1 MTTYAVTG
9 ATGKL
14 GNLAVHS
21 LLERGVAPSDVVAV
35 VRDTAKAGDLT
46 DAGVVVRHG
55 DYEKPE
61 TLAAALDGIDRLLL
75 VSSPTVGQRTAQHRS
90 VIEAAKTAGVQRL
103 AYTSVAKADTNS
115 MPLGEEHRATEALIA
130 DSGIAETVVLRN
142 GWYLENYTEQLDQ
155 YRATGTVFGA
165 TNGAT
170 ISAASR
176 KDFADA
182 ASAVLVADT
191 VEKKVYE
198 LGGEPHT
205 LAELASLIGEA
216 AGVPL
221 THTEVSL
228 DDYRAGLLQAGLPED
243 VAGFVTALEAG
254 IAAGDLEVPTTDLE
268 TLLGRPVTPAKEALA
283 DLLG

>member
-14 GNLAVHS
+14 GTLAVHS

-35 VRDTAKAGDLT
+35 VRDTAKASDLAA
-46 DAGVVVRHG
+46 AGVVVRHG
-55 DYEKPE
+55 DYEASD
-61 TLAAALDGIDRLLL
+61 TLNSALEGVDRLLL
-75 VSSPTVGQRTAQHRS
+75 VSSPTVGQRTAQHRA
-90 VIEAAKTAGVQRL
+90 VIEAAKAAGVQRL
-103 AYTSVAKADTNS
+103 AYTSLAKADTNT
-115 MPLGEEHRATEALIA
+115 MPLGEEHRETEALIA
-130 DSGIAETVVLRN
+130 DSGIAETVILRN

-155 YRATGTVFGA
+155 YRATGTVVGA
-165 TNGAT
+165 TAGAT
-170 ISAASR
+170 ISGATR
-176 KDFADA
+176 KDYA
-182 ASAVLVADT
+182 AAATTVLVADE
-191 VEKKVYE
+191 VEKSVYE

-205 LAELASLIGEA
+205 LAELAGLIGET

-228 DDYRAGLLQAGLPED
+228 DEYRAGLLQAGLPED

-268 TLLGRPVTPAKEALA
+268 ALLGRPVTPTKEALA